1 MNSNISMNIVAA
13 IVSVVITTF
22 GGHAFAQAPEEAP
35 VAKRIVFKAEKRI
48 VERRVVFKAE
58 TERRVVF

>member
-13 IVSVVITTF
+13 VVSVVITTF
-22 GGHAFAQAPEEAP
+22 GGHAFAQAPHEGP
-35 VAKRIVFKAEKRI
+35 VANVFKAEKRI

-58 TERRVVF
+58 TQRRVVF